1 VTIELCGHLSV
12 SVDGR
17 RCEGDL
23 PGRQGRLALA
33 HLALY
38 AGRPVTRERLIAALW
53 GEDAPAGHSQAL
65 NVVLSKLRRAVG
77 PGVIENAGERAVQ
90 LTPIARVDLEQ
101 GQPELDAAFAARDA
115 RDWQTVA
122 DAATRVTAL
131 ADAGLLP
138 GYEAPWLEDPR
149 RRLEELGLQA
159 RELHADAGLA
169 LGGAELAQAERAAQE
184 LVERAAFRESGYLLL
199 MRVREAQGNLVEALR
214 VHERLRTLLRD
225 ELGVAP
231 GPQVQA
237 EFERLLKAEQ
247 AQVAAPPPPPPAPPR
262 AAEDGGQDFFATR
275 AGAPFVGRH
284 GELESL
290 QSYFDRAAQG
300 RRQLVLLEG
309 EPGIGKTRLALQFM
323 ASCEDA
329 GAVALYG
336 RCDAETLIPYQPF
349 VEALRRWVAR
359 TGADR
364 LAPWSVEL
372 GRVIPELTG
381 AEGPPPP
388 LEGAE
393 RYRLFD
399 AASEVLT
406 DIARS
411 QPVVLVLDDLHWAD
425 RPTLLMLR
433 QLVRAPDD
441 APVLIVASYRDTERP
456 DALTDILV
464 QLRREQYFET
474 IELRGLDEADTSELI
489 GEFGAEAMPE
499 HVNRALFEETK
510 GNPFFLEEMVR
521 HLGSSHSSAEGNGA
535 PWPSELPEGIR
546 EVIGRRLA
554 TLSDRTSEVLTTA
567 SVIGREF
574 RIELLEA
581 LGSYDE
587 DELDDVV
594 DESVAAHV
602 IAEVPGVYGRCS
614 FTHSL
619 IRQTLYEGLTATRR
633 ARLHLRVG
641 EALERLE
648 AASGDPPLSELA
660 HHFCLAPPARGAAK
674 AVEYAERAARA
685 ASAQLAYEEAA
696 RHYEVALTAL
706 GQTGANGA
714 RRCELLLACG
724 DAQTKAGDV
733 IVARGTFRDAADAAR
748 ALGQPRL
755 LALAALGYGAAHQMA
770 GGVVD
775 EAVVRILEEAL
786 EAVGDEDPALRA
798 RLLARLAMELSFS
811 EQRERRA
818 ELSGEAVDIARRVGD
833 ASGLGMALVARHW
846 SLWGPGNVQERLQAV
861 NDLLGLAETSG
872 DERLAMQGHRWRMID
887 LLELGDMDAVDIEID
902 HYRRIAARRRRLS
915 DDLYLHIYRA
925 MRLLFAGDYD
935 EAEKEGLQAA
945 RVGERV
951 QDTNT
956 GNATLLQALMYRR
969 ARGRLER
976 LEGPVRYYAE
986 RFGTI
991 PGWRCVL
998 AWLLAETG
1006 RSDEARELLDAFAA
1020 DGFRGLPLDAIWLG
1034 AVAYLAETAAV
1045 LGDPTHAA
1053 ALHDL
1058 LEPYADRNVAIG
1070 WATTC
1075 AGSASRH
1082 LGVLADLLGNR
1093 DEAIE
1098 RLETALAM
1106 NERMRARP
1114 WVLQTQVDLARVLA
1128 QAPADRERAA
1138 SLFDAALL
1146 EARQLGMP
1154 RLTAEA
1160 ERLRAGAAVTG

>member
-1 VTIELCGHLSV
+1 MTIELCGHLSV

-33 HLALY
+33 HLALH

-65 NVVLSKLRRAVG
+65 NVVLSKLRRALG
-77 PGVIENAGERAVQ
+77 AGVIENAGERAVQ
-90 LTPIARVDLEQ
+90 LTPIARIDLEEA
-101 GQPELDAAFAARDA
+101 QPALDAAFAARDGG
-115 RDWQTVA
+115 DWPAVVES
-122 DAATRVTAL
+122 ATRVTEL
-131 ADAGLLP
+131 ADASLLP
-138 GYEAPWLEDPR
+138 GYEASWLEDPR
-149 RRLEELGLQA
+149 RRLEDLGLQA
-159 RELHADAGLA
+159 RELQGDAGLA
-169 LGGAELAQAERAAQE
+169 LGGAELAQAERAAND
-184 LVERAAFRESGYLLL
+184 LVERAPFRESGYLLL

-214 VHERLRTLLRD
+214 VHDRLRTLLRD

-237 EFERLLKAEQ
+237 EFDRLLKAEQ
-247 AQVAAPPPPPPAPPR
+247 AEAAAPSPSPSPSSTPRPAGPP
-262 AAEDGGQDFFATR
+262 AEDGSEFFATR
-275 AGAPFVGRH
+275 SGAPFVGRR
-284 GELESL
+284 GELERL
-290 QSYFDRAAQG
+290 KSYFARTAEG
-300 RRQLVLLEG
+300 HRQVVLLEG

-323 ASCEDA
+323 AACEA
-329 GAVALYG
+329 EGAVALYG
-336 RCDAETLIPYQPF
+336 RCDAETLVPYQPF
-349 VEALRRWVAR
+349 VEALRRYAAR
-359 TGADR
+359 TEPDR
-364 LAPWSVEL
+364 LAPWSAEL
-372 GRVIPELTG
+372 GRVIPELVRDG
-381 AEGPPPP
+381 AAPAPIEA
-388 LEGAE
+388 AE

-406 DIARS
+406 DIARA

-425 RPTLLMLR
+425 TPTLLMMR
-433 QLVRAPDD
+433 QLARAAEDE
-441 APVLIVASYRDTERP
+441 PVLIVASYRDTERP
-456 DALTDILV
+456 DALADILA
-464 QLRREQYFET
+464 QLRREQYFEA
-474 IELRGLDEADTSELI
+474 IELRGLDEADTNELI
-489 GEFGAEAMPE
+489 GEFGADSLPE
-499 HVNRALFEETK
+499 HVNRALFQETK
-510 GNPFFLEEMVR
+510 GNPFFVEEMVR
-521 HLGSSHSSAEGNGA
+521 HLGTGRASDGNGA
-535 PWPSELPEGIR
+535 PWPTELPEGIR

-554 TLSDRTSEVLTTA
+554 TLSEQTHDVLAAA

-587 DELDDVV
+587 DQLDEVV
-594 DESVAAHV
+594 EESVGAHV

-619 IRQTLYEGLTATRR
+619 IRQTLYDGLTGMRR

-648 AASGDPPLSELA
+648 ADGPEPPLAELA

-674 AVEYAERAARA
+674 AVDYAERAARA
-685 ASAQLAYEEAA
+685 ASGQMAYEEAA
-696 RHYEVALTAL
+696 RHYEVALQAL
-706 GQTGANGA
+706 AQTDANGE
-714 RRCELLLACG
+714 RRCALLLACG

-733 IVARGTFRDAADAAR
+733 ITSRATFRDAADAAR
-748 ALGQPRL
+748 ALGSARL

-775 EAVVRILEEAL
+775 EAVVRFLEEAL
-786 EAVGDEDPALRA
+786 AAVGEQDPALRA
-798 RLLARLAMELSFS
+798 RLMARLAMELSFS

-846 SLWGPGNVQERLQAV
+846 SLWGPGNVKERLQAV
-861 NDLLGLAETSG
+861 NDLLGLAESSG

-902 HYRRIAARRRRLS
+902 AYMRIAARRRRLS
-915 DDLYLHIYRA
+915 DDLYVHIYRA

-935 EAEKEGLQAA
+935 EGEREGLLAA

-969 ARGRLER
+969 ARGKLER

-1006 RSDEARELLDAFAA
+1006 RSDEARELLDGFAA
-1020 DGFRGLPLDAIWLG
+1020 DGFRGLPLDGIWLG
-1034 AVAYLAETAAV
+1034 AIAYLAETAAV
-1045 LGDPTHAA
+1045 LGDATHAA

-1070 WATTC
+1070 WASTC

-1082 LGVLADLLGNR
+1082 LGLLADLLGRR
-1093 DEAIE
+1093 DEAIQ

-1114 WVLQTQVDLARVLA
+1114 WVVHTQIALATVLA

-1138 SLFDAALL
+1138 SLFDAALA
-1146 EARQLGMP
+1146 EARRLGMP
-1154 RLTAEA
+1154 RLLADA
-1160 ERLRAGAAVTG
+1160 ERAAVTG